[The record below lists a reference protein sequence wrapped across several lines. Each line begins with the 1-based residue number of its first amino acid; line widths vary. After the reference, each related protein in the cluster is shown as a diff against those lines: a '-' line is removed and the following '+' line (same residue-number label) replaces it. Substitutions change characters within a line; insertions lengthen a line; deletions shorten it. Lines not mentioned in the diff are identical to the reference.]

1 MLRSLTLSK
10 CSSNIFLILKDTY
23 PYENSAPNNNSLP
36 ALSLSNSKFS
46 SNNVRH
52 HYSQHI

>member
-23 PYENSAPNNNSLP
+23 PYENSAPNNNSLST
-36 ALSLSNSKFS
+36 LSLSNSKFS

-52 HYSQHI
+52 YYSQHM